1 MANELITR
9 EDIVRGKQ
17 NFDAFDK
24 YLDGGAEEAVALPGG
39 KKIKTLAGLESDIF
53 KRFPE
58 NSVGMKTSGI
68 RKGQVPLS
76 EDVLHLVNGASFNI
90 VVVDSSDPVDCDDFG
105 PESRYFVRCKSSA
118 RNMPPQEGF
127 EVGYVIETLS
137 GIYGGKTQTAYGH
150 SSNVRFHRTRS
161 VSLGRWEA
169 WVPITPTIKTYSTTT
184 ADPANVVVT
193 GTGEL
198 QRTTSS
204 RVFKDRIKNL
214 DIEDYR
220 ALLKSVQPVSYHSKN
235 TSDDPDRIWY
245 SFIAEDLVEVD
256 SRLVQLSPVE
266 FYEDTDEEG
275 NTFVNSR
282 ELPEGELAPSGLNLN
297 GIVTMLTRINQYML
311 DDIEALEAEKTQL
324 KSRMTKLENR
334 LESLEKQ
341 LASE

>member
-24 YLDGGAEEAVALPGG
+24 YLQGSSSEKVQLPTG
-39 KKIKTLAGLESDIF
+39 KLIKTRAGIEKEILDKFPDSKAGMKDVGLSDGDVMAVGSFGLGSNGLAEAKLAGSSTRTQFFAIMGGQA
-53 KRFPE
+53 PE
-58 NSVGMKTSGI
+58 EWGVNESVGGVIINRGS
-68 RKGQVPLS
+68 RPLAIFFGNRAELKMS
-76 EDVLHLVNGASFNI
+76 HFDSNGWNT
-90 VVVDSSDPVDCDDFG
+90 PVTVYHNR
-105 PESRYFVRCKSSA
+105 SRD
-118 RNMPPQEGF
+118 
-127 EVGYVIETLS
+127 
-137 GIYGGKTQTAYGH
+137 IYA
-150 SSNVRFHRTRS
+150 
-161 VSLGRWEA
+161 
-169 WVPITPTIKTYSTTT
+169 TTT
-184 ADPANVVVT
+184 ADPANVVVA

-220 ALLKSVQPVSYHSKN
+220 TLLKSVQPVSYHSKN

-282 ELPEGELAPSGLNLN
+282 DLPEGELAPSGLNLN

-334 LESLEKQ
+334 LESLEKKF
-341 LASE
+341 ASE